1 MAATTG
7 KKVLTSAIDKV
18 YQFLKTDSRDIGNI
32 YVLALISGLVQLSV
46 PVGIQAIIGFVMAST
61 YSTSIIL
68 LIVLVVLGVFFSG
81 LLQVRQMQL
90 IEKIEQK
97 LFVRYSFEF
106 ADRLPKLNIQKL
118 DSYYLPELVNR
129 FFDTPTLQ
137 KGMAKLLLDIPA
149 AFIQIILGLLLL
161 SFYHPIFI
169 AFGLLLV
176 IILIVILRM
185 TAIKGMET
193 SLRESD
199 YKYAVAGW
207 LEEIARAIKTFKYSK
222 GTSLHIE
229 KNDALTTGYLQSRTA
244 HFQVLLQQ
252 YWSLISFKVLITGAM
267 LIVGSVLLV
276 NQQLNIGQFIAAEIV
291 ILTVINAVEKFIVN
305 LDKVYDILTAAE
317 KLGKVTSAEIE
328 HTGEL
333 DFELGAQGVAIEF
346 TKVSFS
352 YPGEPAVIKDLDLKI
367 LPGEHVAITG
377 ASGSG
382 KSTLLRLLTGAFPE
396 YEGSVTIN
404 NIPIK
409 NYRVDQLRA
418 NTGILLSY
426 QDVFKGTL
434 LENLTM
440 GNPKLSLQETADM
453 VQLCGLMDFV
463 KSAPDGYSMV
473 LDPAGKRL
481 PKVIVQKI
489 LLIRA
494 LLGKE
499 RLILLEEPT
508 RYMDEPFK
516 TNVLNYIRFN
526 KDITVLIS
534 TNDKAE
540 INACDRLIELT
551 PVNQPF

>member
-1 MAATTG
+1 MAAATG
-7 KKVLTSAIDKV
+7 KQALNSAIQKV
-18 YQFLKTDSRDIGNI
+18 VQFLKLDSKDIWNI
-32 YVLALISGLVQLSV
+32 YILAFISGLVQLTV
-46 PVGIQAIIGFVMAST
+46 PIGIQAIIGFVLAST

-68 LIVLVVLGVFFSG
+68 LIFLVVLGVFFSG

-106 ADRLPKLNIQKL
+106 ADRIPKLNIQKL

-149 AFIQIILGLLLL
+149 AFIQMVLGLLLL

-176 IILIVILRM
+176 TILFFILRF

-207 LEEIARAIKTFKYSK
+207 LEEIARAVKTFKYSK
-222 GTSLHIE
+222 GTSLHLE
-229 KNDALTTGYLQSRTA
+229 KNDELTTGYLNSRTA
-244 HFQVLLQQ
+244 HFKVLLQQ

-267 LIVGSVLLV
+267 LVVGSILLV

-305 LDKVYDILTAAE
+305 IDKVYDVLTAAE
-317 KLGKVTSAEIE
+317 KLGKVTSAEVE
-328 HTGEL
+328 HSGNFQIPASDE
-333 DFELGAQGVAIEF
+333 AVAIEF
-346 TKVSFS
+346 TNVSFT
-352 YPGEPAVIKDLDLKI
+352 YPDEHQVIKELSLKI
-367 LPGEHVAITG
+367 QKGEHVAVTG
-377 ASGSG
+377 ISGSG
-382 KSTLLRLLTGAFPE
+382 KSTLLRLLTGAFPH
-396 YEGSVTIN
+396 YTGSITLNDV
-404 NIPIK
+404 PLQ
-409 NYRVDQLRA
+409 NYSLESLRS

-426 QDVFKGTL
+426 QDIFKGTL

-440 GNPKLSLQETADM
+440 GNPQLSMDEITNMAQM
-453 VQLCGLMDFV
+453 CGLMNFI
-463 KSAPDGYSMV
+463 KSVPEGYDMI

-494 LLGKE
+494 LLGRE
-499 RLILLEEPT
+499 RMILLEEPT
-508 RYMDEPFK
+508 RFMDQPYK
-516 TNVLNYIRFN
+516 KQVLDYIRSHQ
-526 KDITVLIS
+526 DITVILS
-534 TNDKAE
+534 TNDADE
-540 INACDRLIELT
+540 IAACDRSIVLQ
-551 PVNQPF
+551 PVMRQY